1 MSVFCVFEN
10 ERVLALSRIPALFA
24 AVDGNGRLDLWNLNN
39 DTEVATASVFVGA
52 SQSGEI
58 PASSAGIALNRV
70 SW

>member
-1 MSVFCVFEN
+1 M
-10 ERVLALSRIPALFA
+10 SRIAALFA

-52 SQSGEI
+52 SQSGEM
-58 PASSAGIALNRV
+58 PTSSTGIALNRV